1 MRRRLR
7 VGRRAERQIRE
18 ASDWWFE
25 NRRAAPELFKM
36 ELQRGFELIA
46 TQPHLG
52 SPSLG
57 KRTETLEWGIL
68 WDVMLSATKLGRTWL
83 VKPKDEQ
90 EQEMTKVLTSMAS
103 WTDAP

>member
-1 MRRRLR
+1 LRFRLE

-25 NRRAAPELFKM
+25 NRQAAPELFKT
-36 ELQRGFELIA
+36 ELQRGFELIT

-57 KRTETLEWGIL
+57 KRSKG
-68 WDVMLSATKLGRTWL
+68 VRRVHLGRIHYYL
-83 VKPKDEQ
+83 YYRVKDRAVE
-90 EQEMTKVLTSMAS
+90 VLALWHTSRGIG
-103 WTDAP
+103 PPI